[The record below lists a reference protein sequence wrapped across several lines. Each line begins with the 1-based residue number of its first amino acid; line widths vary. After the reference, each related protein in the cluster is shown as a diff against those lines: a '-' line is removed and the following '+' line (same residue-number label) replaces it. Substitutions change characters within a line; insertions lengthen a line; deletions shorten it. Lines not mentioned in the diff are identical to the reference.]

1 MNAAVG
7 FNTAALV
14 YAAVTLNVP
23 MLLVTIAIAAHQAAT
38 LSAKSPV
45 TSAYLVTR
53 RMAIDI
59 TSSVE
64 RDMERGA
71 GHLSPERYGTGGH
84 LDVTYVASDGETY
97 RAIIMGDAFLDTD
110 PVCCADPVCCEDPV
124 RCADPV
130 RGADPAC
137 TSRRCVMDKV
147 LASYLKRDGKP
158 LYDMMPALHMCAGPC
173 GDFHASSM
181 LPYEAPDED
190 SDTDLDQESDTE
202 ASSWMSSESG
212 DASDLRCWMLLPIS
226 EMGGARES
234 DRLVVVV
241 KDREDPISLPLDSR
255 FCLDSF

>member
-97 RAIIMGDAFLDTD
+97 RAIITGDAFLDTD
-110 PVCCADPVCCEDPV
+110 PASDP
-124 RCADPV
+124 AS
-130 RGADPAC
+130 DPAC
-137 TSRRCVMDKV
+137 TSRRRVMDKV
-147 LASYLKRDGKP
+147 LASYLERDGKP
-158 LYDMMPALHMCAGPC
+158 RYDMMPALHMCAGPC
-173 GDFHASSM
+173 GDFHASSVFE
-181 LPYEAPDED
+181 YEGPDED

-212 DASDLRCWMLLPIS
+212 DPSDLRCWMLLPIS
-226 EMGGARES
+226 ELGGARES

-241 KDREDPISLPLDSR
+241 KDREDPVSLPLDSR
-255 FCLDSF
+255 FCLDSFQGT